1 MTMAPVKAIV
11 IGAGYRGRA
20 YAAYAKAHPDE
31 LEIVGVADPTQ
42 AQIIHAPAYWEDWR
56 DCLAARPDAALAIIC
71 TPDALHHAPALAA
84 LRAGYHLILEKPIS
98 PTEAEC
104 REVVAEAHARG
115 RLVMVGHILRHTRV
129 YATIKA
135 ALASGELGDVVSI
148 AHQESMGYWKAA
160 HSYCRGSWANAEKSS
175 PIILAKCSH
184 DFDLFAWWV
193 DKPVRAVSSFGS
205 ILEFRR
211 ERMPPGAA
219 ERCLDCPAAIADRC
233 VWNARRLYVE
243 QNDLRYL
250 FADPSR
256 EAMLALIRT
265 SPYGRCVY
273 ACDND
278 VPDHQS
284 VMIAFEGGAV
294 ATHMMTGFTT
304 QNARTTIIT
313 CTRGEIRYDGRALA
327 VSRFDGHPVLAQPP
341 ELYRHDNPSRHDG
354 GDFNLVAETLRLL
367 REGTPQEIRAV
378 TEQALQSHLICF
390 AAERSRLAHGAPVQL

>member
-1 MTMAPVKAIV
+1 MPPIKAIV
-11 IGAGYRGRA
+11 LGAGYRGRA

-31 LEIVGVADPTQ
+31 LEIVGVADPVQ
-42 AQIIHAPAYWEDWR
+42 AHIIHAPRYWEDWR
-56 DCLAARPDAALAIIC
+56 ACLDERPEAALAIIC

-104 REVVAEAHARG
+104 REVIAEAHARG
-115 RLVMVGHILRHTRV
+115 RLVMVGHILRHTHV

-135 ALASGELGDVVSI
+135 ALASGEFGDVVSV

-160 HSYCRGSWANAEKSS
+160 HSYCRGSWARAKDSS

-184 DFDLFAWWV
+184 DFDLFAWWI
-193 DKPVRAVSSFGS
+193 DKPVRTVTSVGS

-219 ERCLDCPAAIADRC
+219 ERCLDCPARVADRC
-233 VWNARRLYVE
+233 VWNARKLYVE

-256 EAMLALIRT
+256 EAMTALIRDT
-265 SPYGRCVY
+265 DYGRCVY

-278 VPDHQS
+278 VPDHQA
-284 VMIAFEGGAV
+284 VLMTFEGGAV
-294 ATHMMTGFTT
+294 ATHMMTGFTAR
-304 QNARTTIIT
+304 NARTTLIS

-327 VSRFDGHPVLAQPP
+327 MTRFDGHPVCAQPP
-341 ELYRHDNPSRHDG
+341 PLYRHDNPSRHDG
-354 GDFNLVAETLRLL
+354 GDFNLVAETLRLI
-367 REGTPQEIRAV
+367 REGAPAEIRAV
-378 TEQALQSHLICF
+378 TDQALQSHLICF
-390 AAERSRLAHGAPVQL
+390 AAERSRRANGAPVTL